1 MNDLMKK
8 YLLYNLRSLT
18 VGTGLNALI
27 VGILMSNG
35 YSYLQSVPVGA
46 FTAIN
51 ISFFADRMIFG
62 QKKKENKLFII
73 FCHPILAGGTNIFW
87 EDIINHLTFSEHCC
101 LPYLRFDNHVIN
113 KLPLCLALGS
123 QGQ

>member
-1 MNDLMKK
+1 MNDLLKK

-27 VGILMSNG
+27 VGTLMSSG

-51 ISFFADRMIFG
+51 ISFFVDRMIFR
-62 QKKKENKLFII
+62 QKKKENKFD
-73 FCHPILAGGTNIFW
+73 HPPLV
-87 EDIINHLTFSEHCC
+87 CC
-101 LPYLRFDNHVIN
+101 E
-113 KLPLCLALGS
+113 
-123 QGQ
+123 

>member
-27 VGILMSNG
+27 VGTLMSSG

-62 QKKKENKLFII
+62 QKKKENKFD
-73 FCHPILAGGTNIFW
+73 HPPLV
-87 EDIINHLTFSEHCC
+87 CC
-101 LPYLRFDNHVIN
+101 E
-113 KLPLCLALGS
+113 
-123 QGQ
+123 

>member
-1 MNDLMKK
+1 MNDLLTK

-27 VGILMSNG
+27 VGVLMSNG

-51 ISFFADRMIFG
+51 ISFLADRMIFSE
-62 QKKKENKLFII
+62 KKKENKFVIPISASVQSTDSSASVRLAVSVQRGRTNQPTQASVPI
-73 FCHPILAGGTNIFW
+73 HPAP
-87 EDIINHLTFSEHCC
+87 C
-101 LPYLRFDNHVIN
+101 
-113 KLPLCLALGS
+113 
-123 QGQ
+123 

>member
-1 MNDLMKK
+1 MNNLLKK

-51 ISFFADRMIFG
+51 ISFLADRMIFSE
-62 QKKKENKLFII
+62 KKKENKFVI
-73 FCHPILAGGTNIFW
+73 PISASVPSTDSSAPARLADAARLDRLNP
-87 EDIINHLTFSEHCC
+87 LTQASVPIHCEPC
-101 LPYLRFDNHVIN
+101 
-113 KLPLCLALGS
+113 
-123 QGQ
+123 

>member
-1 MNDLMKK
+1 MNGLLKK

-51 ISFFADRMIFG
+51 ISFLADRMIFSE
-62 QKKKENKLFII
+62 KRKENKFVI
-73 FCHPILAGGTNIFW
+73 PISASVPSTDSSAPERLATAAPS
-87 EDIINHLTFSEHCC
+87 DHLDRLTQASVRAQRATC
-101 LPYLRFDNHVIN
+101 
-113 KLPLCLALGS
+113 
-123 QGQ
+123 

>member
-1 MNDLMKK
+1 MNNLLKK

-51 ISFFADRMIFG
+51 ISFFADRMIFSE
-62 QKKKENKLFII
+62 KKKENKFLI
-73 FCHPILAGGTNIFW
+73 PISTSVPSTDSSAPERLATAASP
-87 EDIINHLTFSEHCC
+87 DHLDRLTQATVRAQRAPC
-101 LPYLRFDNHVIN
+101 
-113 KLPLCLALGS
+113 
-123 QGQ
+123 

>member
-1 MNDLMKK
+1 MNNLLKK

-51 ISFFADRMIFG
+51 TSFLADRMIFSE
-62 QKKKENKLFII
+62 KKKEHQVVI
-73 FCHPILAGGTNIFW
+73 PISASMPSTDSSAPAHLAVAVQRGCRNQPARASVPIPPTP
-87 EDIINHLTFSEHCC
+87 C
-101 LPYLRFDNHVIN
+101 
-113 KLPLCLALGS
+113 
-123 QGQ
+123 

>member
-1 MNDLMKK
+1 MNDLLKK

-27 VGILMSNG
+27 VGVLMSNG

-51 ISFFADRMIFG
+51 ISFLADRMIFSE
-62 QKKKENKLFII
+62 KKKENKFVIPISASVPSTDSSAPALLGVAVQRGCRNQPTRASVPI
-73 FCHPILAGGTNIFW
+73 HPA
-87 EDIINHLTFSEHCC
+87 HC
-101 LPYLRFDNHVIN
+101 
-113 KLPLCLALGS
+113 
-123 QGQ
+123 

>member
-1 MNDLMKK
+1 MNDLLKK

-51 ISFFADRMIFG
+51 MSFFADKMIFG
-62 QKKKENKLFII
+62 QKKKGNKFD
-73 FCHPILAGGTNIFW
+73 HPPLV
-87 EDIINHLTFSEHCC
+87 CC
-101 LPYLRFDNHVIN
+101 
-113 KLPLCLALGS
+113 K
-123 QGQ
+123 

>member
-1 MNDLMKK
+1 MNNLLKK

-51 ISFFADRMIFG
+51 ISFLADRMIFSE
-62 QKKKENKLFII
+62 KKKGNKFVIPISASVPSTDSSAPARLKLQFNGVAEISPLGQA
-73 FCHPILAGGTNIFW
+73 FQFPPHPA
-87 EDIINHLTFSEHCC
+87 E
-101 LPYLRFDNHVIN
+101 Y
-113 KLPLCLALGS
+113 
-123 QGQ
+123 

>member
-1 MNDLMKK
+1 MNDLLKK

-27 VGILMSNG
+27 VGVLMSNG

-51 ISFFADRMIFG
+51 ISFLADRMIFSE
-62 QKKKENKLFII
+62 KKKENKFVIPISTSVPSTDSSASSPARLSVAVKR
-73 FCHPILAGGTNIFW
+73 CHLNQPTRASVPIHPTP
-87 EDIINHLTFSEHCC
+87 C
-101 LPYLRFDNHVIN
+101 
-113 KLPLCLALGS
+113 
-123 QGQ
+123 

>member
-1 MNDLMKK
+1 MNDLLKK

-27 VGILMSNG
+27 VGVLMSNG

-51 ISFFADRMIFG
+51 ISFLADRMIFSE
-62 QKKKENKLFII
+62 KKKENKFVIPISASVPSTDSSASSPARLAVVVKR
-73 FCHPILAGGTNIFW
+73 CHLNQPTRASVPIHPAP
-87 EDIINHLTFSEHCC
+87 C
-101 LPYLRFDNHVIN
+101 
-113 KLPLCLALGS
+113 
-123 QGQ
+123 

>member
-1 MNDLMKK
+1 MNTLLKK

-51 ISFFADRMIFG
+51 ISFFADRMIFSE
-62 QKKKENKLFII
+62 KKKENKFVIPFSTSVPSTDSSAPAHLAVAVKRGQLN
-73 FCHPILAGGTNIFW
+73 HPTRASVPIPPTP
-87 EDIINHLTFSEHCC
+87 C
-101 LPYLRFDNHVIN
+101 
-113 KLPLCLALGS
+113 
-123 QGQ
+123 

>member
-62 QKKKENKLFII
+62 QKKKENKFD
-73 FCHPILAGGTNIFW
+73 HPPLI
-87 EDIINHLTFSEHCC
+87 CC
-101 LPYLRFDNHVIN
+101 EQ
-113 KLPLCLALGS
+113 C
-123 QGQ
+123 

>member
-1 MNDLMKK
+1 MNDLLKK

-27 VGILMSNG
+27 VGTLMSSG

-51 ISFFADRMIFG
+51 ISFLADRMIFS
-62 QKKKENKLFII
+62 QKKKENKFD
-73 FCHPILAGGTNIFW
+73 HPP
-87 EDIINHLTFSEHCC
+87 SVCC
-101 LPYLRFDNHVIN
+101 E
-113 KLPLCLALGS
+113 
-123 QGQ
+123 